1 MPSSL
6 ANGPGIRCCLW
17 LQGCSLGCP
26 GCFNPETHD
35 FAGGASYNIDDVFGW
50 IREAPGVEG
59 LTVSGG
65 EPLQQVESLMELL
78 ELVRSKT
85 DLSVLVFTGFPF
97 EAAEQIPSFWKLK
110 PLIDVLIAGPYVE
123 GLAVRSSLISSTNKT
138 LHFFSNRYS
147 QADLATVPVSEVI
160 ISASGDVSVTGI
172 DPVSLR

>member
-1 MPSSL
+1 M
-6 ANGPGIRCCLW
+6 
-17 LQGCSLGCP
+17 
-26 GCFNPETHD
+26 
-35 FAGGASYNIDDVFGW
+35 
-50 IREAPGVEG
+50 
-59 LTVSGG
+59 SGG